1 MVRRQ
6 FIQSLTIL
14 GTSSC
19 IDFEYLASLKHK
31 KYNIGACD
39 WSLGQNSKLAAFD
52 VAKSIGLDGVQVNL
66 GTRQDGMHLR
76 NKNTQ
81 IQFRD
86 KAKETGI
93 AISSMAIGELNNV
106 PYKSDNQTDAWVF
119 DAIDA
124 AKFFN
129 VEVVLLAFFSKNDL
143 RNDAKGVD
151 TVIQKLKQVMP
162 YAEKN
167 KITLGI
173 ESYLT
178 AEEHLDIMDKVGS
191 NNLKV
196 YYDFRNAQ
204 DAGNDIYHEIKL
216 LGNKNICE
224 LHLKENGA
232 FLGKADID
240 WVKVSRALNDIN
252 FHPAK
257 WMQIEGALPPK
268 YDFINGHQQ
277 NLTFLKSIFNA

>member
-6 FIQSLTIL
+6 FIQSLALL
-14 GTSSC
+14 GASPG
-19 IDFEYLASLKHK
+19 IDFGYLASLKHK

-52 VAKSIGLDGVQVNL
+52 VAKSIGLDGIQVNL

-93 AISSMAIGELNNV
+93 AIASMAIGELNNV
-106 PYKSDNQTDAWVF
+106 PYKADNQTDAWVF

-178 AEEHLDIMDKVGS
+178 AEEHLDIIEKVGS

-240 WVKVSRALNDIN
+240 WIKVSRALNDIN
-252 FHPAK
+252 FQHTK
-257 WMQIEGALPPK
+257 WMHIEGALPPK
-268 YDFINGHQQ
+268 YDFIHGHQQ

>member
-6 FIQSLTIL
+6 FIHSLTIL
-14 GTSSC
+14 GASSC

-31 KYNIGACD
+31 NFKIGACD
-39 WSLGQNSKLAAFD
+39 WSLGQNSTLAAFD

-162 YAEKN
+162 YAETN

-191 NNLKV
+191 DNLKV

>member
-14 GTSSC
+14 GASSC
-19 IDFEYLASLKHK
+19 FDFEYLASLKLK
-31 KYNIGACD
+31 NYKIVACD
-39 WSLGQNSKLAAFD
+39 WSLVQNSKLAAFD

-191 NNLKV
+191 DNLKV

-252 FHPAK
+252 FHPDK

>member
-1 MVRRQ
+1 M
-6 FIQSLTIL
+6 LL
-14 GTSSC
+14 GSSPW
-19 IDFEYLASLKHK
+19 IHNGYPAIVKHK

-39 WSLGQNSKLAAFD
+39 WSLGQNSRLAAFD

-81 IQFRD
+81 IEFRD

-106 PYKSDNQTDAWVF
+106 PYKSENQTDAWVF

-124 AKFFN
+124 ATFFN

-178 AEEHLDIMDKVGS
+178 AEEHLDIMEKVGS
-191 NNLKV
+191 DNLKV
-196 YYDFRNAQ
+196 YYDFRNAR

-216 LGNKNICE
+216 LGNKHICE

-240 WVKVSRALNDIN
+240 WVKVSHALNDIN
-252 FHPAK
+252 FQRNK

-268 YDFINGHQQ
+268 YDFITGHQQ

>member
-6 FIQSLTIL
+6 FIEYLTLL
-14 GTSSC
+14 GASPY
-19 IDFEYLASLKHK
+19 IDVEYLASLKHK

>member
-1 MVRRQ
+1 MIRRQ
-6 FIQSLTIL
+6 FIQSLTLL
-14 GTSSC
+14 GASTC
-19 IDFEYLASLKHK
+19 IDVEYLASLKHK

-52 VAKSIGLDGVQVNL
+52 VAKSIGLDGIQVNL

-124 AKFFN
+124 ATFFN

-178 AEEHLDIMDKVGS
+178 AEEHLDIMEKVGS

-196 YYDFRNAQ
+196 YYDFRNAK

-240 WVKVSRALNDIN
+240 WVKVSHALNDIN
-252 FHPAK
+252 FQHTK

-268 YDFINGHQQ
+268 YDFIQGHQQ

>member
-6 FIQSLTIL
+6 FIQYLTLL
-14 GTSSC
+14 GASPY
-19 IDFEYLASLKHK
+19 IDVEYLASLKHK

>member
-31 KYNIGACD
+31 NFKIGACD
-39 WSLGQNSKLAAFD
+39 WSLGQNSTLAAFD

-240 WVKVSRALNDIN
+240 WVKVSRALNEIN

>member
-1 MVRRQ
+1 
-6 FIQSLTIL
+6 
-14 GTSSC
+14 
-19 IDFEYLASLKHK
+19 
-31 KYNIGACD
+31 
-39 WSLGQNSKLAAFD
+39 
-52 VAKSIGLDGVQVNL
+52 IGLDGVQVNL

-76 NKNTQ
+76 NKTTQ

-93 AISSMAIGELNNV
+93 AISSLAIGELNNV

-124 AKFFN
+124 ATFFN
-129 VEVVLLAFFSKNDL
+129 VKVVLLAFFSKNDL

-178 AEEHLDIMDKVGS
+178 AEEHLDIMEKVGS
-191 NNLKV
+191 DNLKV

-268 YDFINGHQQ
+268 YDFIHGHQQ

>member
-1 MVRRQ
+1 M
-6 FIQSLTIL
+6 
-14 GTSSC
+14 
-19 IDFEYLASLKHK
+19 
-31 KYNIGACD
+31 
-39 WSLGQNSKLAAFD
+39 
-52 VAKSIGLDGVQVNL
+52 AKSIGLDGIQVNL

-124 AKFFN
+124 ATFFN

-178 AEEHLDIMDKVGS
+178 AEEHLDIMEKVGS
-191 NNLKV
+191 DYLKV

-240 WVKVSRALNDIN
+240 WAKVSHALNDIN
-252 FHPAK
+252 FQHTK

-268 YDFINGHQQ
+268 YDFIHGHQQ

>member
-1 MVRRQ
+1 MVRRK

-19 IDFEYLASLKHK
+19 IDFEYLASLKLK
-31 KYNIGACD
+31 KYKIGACD
-39 WSLGQNSKLAAFD
+39 WSLGQNSTLAAFD

-240 WVKVSRALNDIN
+240 WVKVSRALNEIN

>member
-6 FIQSLTIL
+6 FIQSLML
-14 GTSSC
+14 LSASPC
-19 IDFEYLASLKHK
+19 IDIEYVASLKHK
-31 KYNIGACD
+31 KYKIGACD
-39 WSLGQNSKLAAFD
+39 WSLGQNSTLAAFD

-66 GTRQDGMHLR
+66 GTRRDGMHLR

-124 AKFFN
+124 ATFFN

-162 YAEKN
+162 HAEKN

-191 NNLKV
+191 DYLKV

-232 FLGKADID
+232 FLGKADIN
-240 WVKVSRALNDIN
+240 WLKISHALNDIN
-252 FHPAK
+252 FDHTK
-257 WMQIEGALPPK
+257 WLQIEGALPPK

-277 NLTFLKSIFNA
+277 NLTFLKSIFND

>member
-14 GTSSC
+14 GASSC
-19 IDFEYLASLKHK
+19 IDFEYLASLKLK
-31 KYNIGACD
+31 NYKIGACD

-106 PYKSDNQTDAWVF
+106 PYKSDNQTDEWVF

-178 AEEHLDIMDKVGS
+178 AEEHLSLIH
-191 NNLKV
+191 
-196 YYDFRNAQ
+196 
-204 DAGNDIYHEIKL
+204 I
-216 LGNKNICE
+216 
-224 LHLKENGA
+224 
-232 FLGKADID
+232 
-240 WVKVSRALNDIN
+240 
-252 FHPAK
+252 
-257 WMQIEGALPPK
+257 
-268 YDFINGHQQ
+268 
-277 NLTFLKSIFNA
+277 

>member
-6 FIQSLTIL
+6 FIQSLALL
-14 GTSSC
+14 GASPG
-19 IDFEYLASLKHK
+19 IDFGYLASLKHK

-52 VAKSIGLDGVQVNL
+52 VAKSIGLDGIQVNL

-76 NKNTQ
+76 NKTTQ

-124 AKFFN
+124 ATFFN

-178 AEEHLDIMDKVGS
+178 AEEHLDIMEKVGS
-191 NNLKV
+191 DYLKV

-240 WVKVSRALNDIN
+240 WGKVSHALNDIN
-252 FHPAK
+252 FQHTK

-268 YDFINGHQQ
+268 YDFIQGHQQ
-277 NLTFLKSIFNA
+277 NLTFIKSIFNA

>member
-6 FIQSLTIL
+6 FIEYLTLL
-14 GTSSC
+14 GASSC

-31 KYNIGACD
+31 KFKIGACD
-39 WSLGQNSKLAAFD
+39 WSLGQNSTLAAFD

-191 NNLKV
+191 DNLKV

-204 DAGNDIYHEIKL
+204 DAGNDIYHEINL

-240 WVKVSRALNDIN
+240 WVKISRALNDID
-252 FHPAK
+252 FHPDK

>member
-1 MVRRQ
+1 MKTQ
-6 FIQSLTIL
+6 
-14 GTSSC
+14 
-19 IDFEYLASLKHK
+19 
-31 KYNIGACD
+31 KYKIGACD
-39 WSLGQNSKLAAFD
+39 WSLGQNSTLAAFD

-66 GTRQDGMHLR
+66 GTRRDGMHLR

-86 KAKETGI
+86 KAKKTGI
-93 AISSMAIGELNNV
+93 AISSLAIGELNNV
-106 PYKSDNQTDAWVF
+106 PYKSEDQTDAWVF

-124 AKFFN
+124 ANFFR
-129 VEVVLLAFFSKNDL
+129 VSVVLLAFFSKNDL
-143 RNDAKGVD
+143 RNDPKGVD

-162 YAEKN
+162 HAEKN

-191 NNLKV
+191 DNLKV

-224 LHLKENGA
+224 LHMKENGA
-232 FLGKADID
+232 LLGQADID
-240 WVKVSRALNDIN
+240 WPKVSRALQEIN
-252 FHPAK
+252 FQHVK
-257 WMQIEGALPPK
+257 WMQIEGALPPQYEVIK
-268 YDFINGHQQ
+268 GYQQ
-277 NLTFLKSIFNA
+277 NLTFLKNIFHS

>member
-6 FIQSLTIL
+6 FIEYLTLL
-14 GTSSC
+14 GASTC
-19 IDFEYLASLKHK
+19 FDFEYLASLKLK
-31 KYNIGACD
+31 KYKIGACD
-39 WSLGQNSKLAAFD
+39 WSLGQNSTLAAFD

-124 AKFFN
+124 ATFFN

-191 NNLKV
+191 DNLKV

>member
-31 KYNIGACD
+31 NFKIGACD
-39 WSLGQNSKLAAFD
+39 WSLGQNSTLAAFD

-124 AKFFN
+124 ATFFN

-240 WVKVSRALNDIN
+240 WVKVSRALNEIN

>member
-19 IDFEYLASLKHK
+19 IDFEYLASLKLK
-31 KYNIGACD
+31 NYKIGACD
-39 WSLGQNSKLAAFD
+39 WSLGQNSTLAAFD

-178 AEEHLDIMDKVGS
+178 AEEHLDIMEKVGS
-191 NNLKV
+191 DYLKV

-240 WVKVSRALNDIN
+240 WVKVSRALNDID

-268 YDFINGHQQ
+268 YDYINGHQQ

>member
-1 MVRRQ
+1 
-6 FIQSLTIL
+6 
-14 GTSSC
+14 
-19 IDFEYLASLKHK
+19 
-31 KYNIGACD
+31 
-39 WSLGQNSKLAAFD
+39 

-124 AKFFN
+124 ATFFN

-240 WVKVSRALNDIN
+240 WVKISRALNDID
-252 FHPAK
+252 FHPDK

-268 YDFINGHQQ
+268 YDFIHGHQQ

>member
-1 MVRRQ
+1 
-6 FIQSLTIL
+6 
-14 GTSSC
+14 
-19 IDFEYLASLKHK
+19 
-31 KYNIGACD
+31 
-39 WSLGQNSKLAAFD
+39 
-52 VAKSIGLDGVQVNL
+52 
-66 GTRQDGMHLR
+66 
-76 NKNTQ
+76 
-81 IQFRD
+81 
-86 KAKETGI
+86 
-93 AISSMAIGELNNV
+93 V

>member
-14 GTSSC
+14 GASSC
-19 IDFEYLASLKHK
+19 IDFEYLASLKLK
-31 KYNIGACD
+31 NYKIGACD
-39 WSLGQNSKLAAFD
+39 WSLGQNSTLAAFD

-204 DAGNDIYHEIKL
+204 DAGNDIYHEVKL

-240 WVKVSRALNDIN
+240 WVKVSRALNEIN

-268 YDFINGHQQ
+268 YDYINGHQQ

>member
-14 GTSSC
+14 GASSC

-31 KYNIGACD
+31 NFKIGACD
-39 WSLGQNSKLAAFD
+39 WSLGQNSTLAAFD

-167 KITLGI
+167 NITLGI

-191 NNLKV
+191 DNLKV

-240 WVKVSRALNDIN
+240 WVKVSRALNDID

>member
-1 MVRRQ
+1 
-6 FIQSLTIL
+6 
-14 GTSSC
+14 
-19 IDFEYLASLKHK
+19 LKLK
-31 KYNIGACD
+31 NYKIGACD

-124 AKFFN
+124 ATFFN

-178 AEEHLDIMDKVGS
+178 AEEHLDIMEKVGS
-191 NNLKV
+191 DNLKV

>member
-6 FIQSLTIL
+6 FIQYLTLL
-14 GTSSC
+14 GASPC

-52 VAKSIGLDGVQVNL
+52 VAKSIGLDGIQVNL

-124 AKFFN
+124 ATFFN

-178 AEEHLDIMDKVGS
+178 AEEHLNIMEKVGS

-240 WVKVSRALNDIN
+240 WVKVSHALNDIN
-252 FHPAK
+252 FQHTK

-268 YDFINGHQQ
+268 YDFIQGHQQ
-277 NLTFLKSIFNA
+277 NLTFIKSIFNA

>member
-6 FIQSLTIL
+6 FIQYLTLL
-14 GTSSC
+14 GASPY
-19 IDFEYLASLKHK
+19 IDVEYLASLKHK

-124 AKFFN
+124 ATFFN

>member
-6 FIQSLTIL
+6 FIQSLALL
-14 GTSSC
+14 GASPG
-19 IDFEYLASLKHK
+19 IDFGYLASLKHK

-52 VAKSIGLDGVQVNL
+52 VAKSIGLDGIQVNL

-76 NKNTQ
+76 NKNAQ

-124 AKFFN
+124 ATFFN

-178 AEEHLDIMDKVGS
+178 AEEHLDIMEKVGS
-191 NNLKV
+191 DYLKV

-240 WVKVSRALNDIN
+240 WGKVSHALNDIN
-252 FHPAK
+252 FQHTK

-268 YDFINGHQQ
+268 YDFIQGHQQ
-277 NLTFLKSIFNA
+277 NLTFIKSIFNA

>member
-124 AKFFN
+124 ATFFN

>member
-6 FIQSLTIL
+6 FIQSLTLL
-14 GTSSC
+14 GASSC
-19 IDFEYLASLKHK
+19 IDVEYLASLKLK
-31 KYNIGACD
+31 KYKIGACD
-39 WSLGQNSKLAAFD
+39 WSLGQNSTLAAFD

-151 TVIQKLKQVMP
+151 TVIRKLKQVIP

>member
-6 FIQSLTIL
+6 FIEYLTLL
-14 GTSSC
+14 GASSC
-19 IDFEYLASLKHK
+19 IDFEYLASLKLK
-31 KYNIGACD
+31 KYKIGACD
-39 WSLGQNSKLAAFD
+39 WSLGQNSTLAAFD

-124 AKFFN
+124 ATFFN

-252 FHPAK
+252 FHPDK

>member
-14 GTSSC
+14 GASSC
-19 IDFEYLASLKHK
+19 IDFEYLASLKLK
-31 KYNIGACD
+31 NYKICACD
-39 WSLGQNSKLAAFD
+39 WSLGQNSTLAAFD

-191 NNLKV
+191 DYLKV

-240 WVKVSRALNDIN
+240 WVKVSRALNDID

>member
-31 KYNIGACD
+31 NFKIGACD

-240 WVKVSRALNDIN
+240 WVKVSRALNDID

>member
-1 MVRRQ
+1 
-6 FIQSLTIL
+6 
-14 GTSSC
+14 
-19 IDFEYLASLKHK
+19 LKLK
-31 KYNIGACD
+31 NYKIGACD

>member
-14 GTSSC
+14 GASSC
-19 IDFEYLASLKHK
+19 IDFEYLASLKLK
-31 KYNIGACD
+31 KYKIGACD
-39 WSLGQNSKLAAFD
+39 WSLGQNSTLAAFD

-124 AKFFN
+124 ATFFN

-167 KITLGI
+167 KITLSI

-191 NNLKV
+191 DNLKV

-240 WVKVSRALNDIN
+240 WVKVSRALNEIN

-268 YDFINGHQQ
+268 YDYINGHQQ

>member
-14 GTSSC
+14 GASSC

-31 KYNIGACD
+31 KFKIGACD
-39 WSLGQNSKLAAFD
+39 WSLGQNSTLAAFD

-240 WVKVSRALNDIN
+240 WVKISRALNDID
-252 FHPAK
+252 FHPDK

>member
-6 FIQSLTIL
+6 FIEYLTLL
-14 GTSSC
+14 GASPY
-19 IDFEYLASLKHK
+19 IDVEYLASLKHK

-124 AKFFN
+124 ATFFN